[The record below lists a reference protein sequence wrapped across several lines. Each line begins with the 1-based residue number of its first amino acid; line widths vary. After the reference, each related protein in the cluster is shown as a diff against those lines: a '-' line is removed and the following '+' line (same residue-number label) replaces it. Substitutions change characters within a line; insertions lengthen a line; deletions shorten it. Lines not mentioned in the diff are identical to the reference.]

1 MKTQPDDCH
10 QLSPFCLIFLGTAPP
25 GTGDAGD
32 VVFAGP
38 VRVRF
43 EESQTAGWLTFATSK
58 MIFFYDLLH
67 GFKKIIMDVRAKKP
81 QSGRIGKF
89 LRVLLFTGDFPSP

>member
-1 MKTQPDDCH
+1 MKPQPDDCH
-10 QLSPFCLIFLGTAPP
+10 QLSLFCLIFLRTAPP

-43 EESQTAGWLTFATSK
+43 EESQTAGWLAFSTSK
-58 MIFFYDLLH
+58 MILFYDLLH
-67 GFKKIIMDVRAKKP
+67 VFMKIIMDVRAKKATV
-81 QSGRIGKF
+81 G
-89 LRVLLFTGDFPSP
+89 